1 MTSLGRRLEALEET
15 LRRRRAVRLAAEVGI
30 ADVDGLLAGLRRLEA
45 AWHRLMAQGLPEA
58 EIRRGLVRW
67 IAADLGLDPDQ
78 LEAEWEHDLG
88 RTGRWQAT

>member
-15 LRRRRAVRLAAEVGI
+15 LRRRRARRLARECGLD
-30 ADVDGLLAGLRRLEA
+30 ADELLAGLRRLEA